1 MAYSIVSSSVLF
13 QFTAKDRL
21 VFVNFSVNFNNSV
34 GLIMYS
40 FNLYIFNN
48 KNNNNNGEFCS
59 YYRVWQISGF
69 SGGIPNFSHIR

>member
-1 MAYSIVSSSVLF
+1 
-13 QFTAKDRL
+13 
-21 VFVNFSVNFNNSV
+21 
-34 GLIMYS
+34 MYS

-48 KNNNNNGEFCS
+48 KKNNNNGEFCS